1 MINIYDTANQLEREL
16 RQTEQFKA
24 LKAAFEELKQNEA
37 AYALFKEFQAFQQ
50 AMQQKMMTGEEM
62 SDEDATKA
70 QNLTEKIQQEALVSA
85 LMMKEQAFS
94 QLINELNRIVL
105 APVNE
110 LYQ

>member
-24 LKAAFEELKQNEA
+24 LKAAFEELKQNEG

-50 AMQQKMMTGEEM
+50 AMQQKMMAGEEM

>member
-16 RQTEQFKA
+16 RQTEQFKD
-24 LKAAFEELKQNEA
+24 LKAAFEELKQNES
-37 AYALFKEFQAFQQ
+37 AYALFKEFQTFQQ
-50 AMQQKMMTGEEM
+50 AMQQKMMAGEEM
-62 SDEDATKA
+62 TEEDATKA
-70 QNLTEKIQQEALVSA
+70 QNLTEKIQQEALVSS